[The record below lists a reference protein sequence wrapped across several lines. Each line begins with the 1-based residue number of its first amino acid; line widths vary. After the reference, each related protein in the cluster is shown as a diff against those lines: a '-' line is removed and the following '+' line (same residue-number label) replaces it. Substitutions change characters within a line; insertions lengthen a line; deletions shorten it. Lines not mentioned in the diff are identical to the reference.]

1 VGAGSECEKL
11 VKGFSGAIYK
21 GFPSWS
27 EAECW
32 LNEGAQHLIEIE
44 RKESHTST
52 SMKPKQA
59 GIGLILL
66 FLSISPR

>member
-32 LNEGAQHLIEIE
+32 LNEGAHHLIETE
-44 RKESHTST
+44 RNESPTST
-52 SMKPKQA
+52 CMKPKQA
-59 GIGLILL
+59 DIGLILL
-66 FLSISPR
+66 FRSIFSR